1 MLSYVLVQLSRYTIS
16 KNIIILVSSIL
27 VVFLLAF
34 RLFFAF
40 FYIIKYYITRR
51 CKNFS
56 DDWVNTNRKHG
67 IRVYEALRAIEEK
80 TKEVE
85 KEKTKRKKMEE
96 FKNLTS
102 ATSIILSKAL
112 SNFGKKIRNKV
123 ARHIVQNNIVPKKDI
138 MDPFKKRLMNTNS
151 SKKLSSFRKKEKEN

>member
-1 MLSYVLVQLSRYTIS
+1 MLSYVLVQLSRYAIS

-123 ARHIVQNNIVPKKDI
+123 ARHIV
-138 MDPFKKRLMNTNS
+138 
-151 SKKLSSFRKKEKEN
+151 